1 MASLVFRL
9 ARRRSEPQI
18 EPVLRG
24 LGSAPHR
31 GTEMATRTLGSAVL
45 GVANG
50 DGPSTGSL
58 DADDRLLAAIAG
70 RLDEAD
76 ELAKELLDEGAAVD
90 VGNPASVVRA
100 LFRRD
105 GERAVGRLRG
115 VFEAIVTDGEQAWC
129 WRDQLGFRPLFYRD
143 APDGFVAAT
152 EAKQVAAAA
161 GVTPEPDMDVLD
173 LILFGD
179 FDDDTPS
186 ALHGVERLRKST
198 LLHADHERA
207 RRAAYWDPSGLIETA
222 HPDMDELRERFDAL
236 MAQAV
241 RRTLTGDDAVSLSG
255 GLDSPTVAA
264 FAAPEHLRLS
274 GRPLGA
280 VSAVYPDQPEVDES
294 VWIEEVAASLGLRLH
309 TYRRAADPLEGLQ
322 EWTRLFD
329 GPVPTVVVN
338 DAKEHYDT
346 AVALG
351 YRTMLTGELAEYLVD
366 QRRYLPSHL
375 LRTGRWGPLR
385 GTYRIQRAQGV
396 STMSFA
402 RQLTQTFT
410 PRSVEALRIRARGPA
425 RAVGLPS
432 WVDGAR
438 VTRAEIA
445 MLEPA
450 RDRWN
455 ASQLAGLAGPG
466 LTNEADEVCQEV
478 AGIMSR
484 RPWVDVDLY
493 EFFLSLPPEVK
504 YLGRRR
510 KDLIRLLMR
519 GRIPDSIVDRPSKT
533 LFNASIMARVR
544 YDELRRWLLDP
555 PVQVGGIRYDLL
567 ADRLRAE
574 DMSLMEYQWAKD
586 LACVHAFLSLW

>member
-1 MASLVFRL
+1 MASLVLRL
-9 ARRRSEPQI
+9 ARRGSAADI
-18 EPVLRG
+18 DPVVRG
-24 LGSAPHR
+24 LRAAPHR
-31 GTEMATRTLGSAVL
+31 GTEIATRTLGGAAV
-45 GVANG
+45 GVSNG
-50 DGPSTGSL
+50 DGPSAASL
-58 DADDRLLAAIAG
+58 DADDRLLVAFAG
-70 RLDEAD
+70 KLDGAD
-76 ELAKELLDEGAAVD
+76 ELAKQLLDEGASVE
-90 VGNPASVVRA
+90 VGNAASIVRA
-100 LFRRD
+100 LFHES
-105 GERAVGRLRG
+105 GEGAVGRLRG
-115 VFEAIVTDGEQAWC
+115 VFEAVVTDGSNAWSF
-129 WRDQLGFRPLFYRD
+129 RDHLGFRPLFYRD
-143 APDGFVAAT
+143 TSDSFVAAT
-152 EAKQVAAAA
+152 EAKQVVATA
-161 GVTPEPDMDVLD
+161 GIASEPDVDVLD
-173 LILFGD
+173 RILFGD
-179 FDDDTPS
+179 FDDATPS
-186 ALHGVERLRKST
+186 ALRGVDRLRKST
-198 LLHADHERA
+198 LLHAHADGIRA
-207 RRAAYWDPSGLIETA
+207 TPYWDPAPLIETA

-236 MAQAV
+236 MTQAV

-274 GRPLGA
+274 GQPLGA

-294 VWIEEVAASLGLRLH
+294 RWIEDVASFLGLDLH
-309 TYRRAADPLEGLQ
+309 TYRRSADPLDGLQ

-351 YRTMLTGELAEYLVD
+351 YRTMLTGELAEFLVD

-375 LRTGRWGPLR
+375 LRTGRWGALR

-396 STMSFA
+396 STLAFG

-410 PRSVEALRIRARGPA
+410 PRSVEAIRIRVRGPA
-425 RAVGLPS
+425 RAVGLPP
-432 WVDGAR
+432 WVDAR
-438 VTRAEIA
+438 RLRDAEIA
-445 MLEPA
+445 VLDPA
-450 RDRWN
+450 RDRWRS
-455 ASQLAGLAGPG
+455 SQLAGLSGPG

-504 YLGRRR
+504 YLGGRR

-519 GRIPDSIVDRPSKT
+519 GRVPDSIVDRPTKT

-555 PVQVGGIRYDLL
+555 PVHVRGIRYDVL

-586 LACVHAFLSLW
+586 LACVHAFLALW

>member
-9 ARRRSEPQI
+9 TRRGSTADP

-24 LGSAPHR
+24 LRAAPHR
-31 GTEMATRTLGSAVL
+31 GTKVATATLGSATV
-45 GVANG
+45 GVADG
-50 DGPSTGSL
+50 DGPSVASL
-58 DADDRLLAAIAG
+58 DADDRLIVAFAG
-70 RLDEAD
+70 KLDEAD
-76 ELAKELLDEGAAVD
+76 DRAKELLDAGGAVE
-90 VGNPASVVRA
+90 VGNAASIVRE

-105 GERAVGRLRG
+105 GERSVGSLRG
-115 VFEAIVTDGEQAWC
+115 VFEGVVSDGRQAWSF
-129 WRDQLGFRPLFYRD
+129 RDHLGFRPLFYRD

-152 EAKQVAAAA
+152 EAKQVAAASGLA
-161 GVTPEPDMDVLD
+161 LEPDMDVLD
-173 LILFGD
+173 RILFGD
-179 FDDDTPS
+179 FDDATPS
-186 ALHGVERLRKST
+186 ALRGIQRLRKST
-198 LLHADHERA
+198 VLRADPDGIRTST
-207 RRAAYWDPSGLIETA
+207 YWDPSALIETA
-222 HPDMDELRERFDAL
+222 HPEMDELRERFDAL

-274 GRPLGA
+274 GQPLGA
-280 VSAVYPDQPEVDES
+280 VSAIYPDQPEVDES
-294 VWIEEVAASLGLRLH
+294 AWIEDVASFLGLRLH
-309 TYRRAADPLEGLQ
+309 TYRRSADPLEGLQ

-351 YRTMLTGELAEYLVD
+351 YRTMLTGELAEFLVD

-375 LRTGRWGPLR
+375 LRTGRLGALR
-385 GTYRIQRAQGV
+385 GTYRIQRRQGV
-396 STMSFA
+396 SPVAFA

-410 PRSVEALRIRARGPA
+410 PRTVEALRIRARGPA
-425 RAVGLPS
+425 RAVGLPP
-432 WVDGAR
+432 WVDAER
-438 VTRAEIA
+438 LTRAEIA
-445 MLEPA
+445 VLEPA

-455 ASQLAGLAGPG
+455 SSQLAGLSGPG

-493 EFFLSLPPEVK
+493 EFFLSLPPDVK
-504 YLGRRR
+504 YLGGRR

-519 GRIPDSIVDRPSKT
+519 GRVPDSILDRPTKT
-533 LFNASIMARVR
+533 LFNASIMARIR
-544 YDELRRWLLDP
+544 YGELRRWLLDP
-555 PVQVGGIRYDLL
+555 PVHVHGIRYDLL

-586 LACVHAFLSLW
+586 LACVHAFLALW